1 MPTNGI
7 LTIPPHNKAKKGEF
21 IMYAPQPNQ
30 DGVRNV
36 NMLERWLSMIG
47 GGALTTMGLR
57 RSGLRGFLMTLVGGY
72 LAQRGLSGH
81 CSIYRALGINTLG
94 QSQRDSYSFYDPT
107 SRGEHSFDVQANQ
120 PTTGQSRRRS
130 ATTVGP
136 TPGSAEG
143 DRETVEADLRSK
155 SPTTGL

>member
-1 MPTNGI
+1 
-7 LTIPPHNKAKKGEF
+7 
-21 IMYAPQPNQ
+21 MYAPQPNQ

-57 RSGLRGFLMTLVGGY
+57 RGGLRGFLMSLAGGY

-81 CSIYRALGINTLG
+81 CSIYRTLG
-94 QSQRDSYSFYDPT
+94 VNTFGQSHRDSYSFYDPT
-107 SRGEHSFDVQANQ
+107 SHGEHSYDVQSNQ
-120 PTTGQSRRRS
+120 ATTGQSRRRS
-130 ATTVGP
+130 GTTVGP

>member
-1 MPTNGI
+1 
-7 LTIPPHNKAKKGEF
+7 
-21 IMYAPQPNQ
+21 MYAPQPNQ
-30 DGVRNV
+30 DGIRNV

-57 RSGLRGFLMTLVGGY
+57 RGGLRGFLMSLAGGY

-81 CSIYRALGINTLG
+81 CSLYRTLGINTLG
-94 QSQRDSYSFYDPT
+94 QSRDSYSFYDPT
-107 SRGEHSFDVQANQ
+107 SRGEHSYDVQA
-120 PTTGQSRRRS
+120 TAGQSRRRS

-155 SPTTGL
+155 